1 MECRTPN
8 DIYLLLKASDFITHD
23 LEHAFDGCV
32 DSSSPPTPTPTP
44 SNQEANSSTAPSSQ
58 ETGSVTPTPPPAS
71 APQDRIPYTLILRKT
86 VPSFNPAC
94 EFRCFVRDRRLLCL
108 CQRDLNHYDFL
119 FPMVPR
125 LRALIQGFFDEKLR
139 DSFPDACF
147 VFDVYVPAPHGRVW
161 LVDVNAWAPRT
172 DPLLFSWGEVIVL
185 NRISHEL

>member
-1 MECRTPN
+1 M
-8 DIYLLLKASDFITHD
+8 
-23 LEHAFDGCV
+23 
-32 DSSSPPTPTPTP
+32 
-44 SNQEANSSTAPSSQ
+44 
-58 ETGSVTPTPPPAS
+58 
-71 APQDRIPYTLILRKT
+71 
-86 VPSFNPAC
+86 
-94 EFRCFVRDRRLLCL
+94 RDRRLLCL

-172 DPLLFSWGEVIVL
+172 DPLLFSWGEVL
-185 NRISHEL
+185 GMGGGGGGGGGRPPDFWCSEESK